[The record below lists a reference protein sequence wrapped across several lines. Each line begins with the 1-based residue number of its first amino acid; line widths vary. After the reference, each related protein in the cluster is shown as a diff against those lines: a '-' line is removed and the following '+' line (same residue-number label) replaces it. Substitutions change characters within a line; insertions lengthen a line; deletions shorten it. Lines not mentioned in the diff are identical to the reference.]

1 MHTDIIMI
9 GHISQDILID
19 HLQNRQEILGGAV
32 VYSSFA
38 ASAGGATVKV
48 ITKLAA
54 RDKRI
59 LDDLQNPKVT
69 WQVLPSRES
78 TSIKNTY
85 FTADKER
92 REVVLLSQ
100 ADPFTLEEIDSDA
113 PIFHLAGLFGGEIP
127 DSLIKPLS
135 ARGAVAMDAQGVL
148 RCLDERGELAFY
160 DWDRKEELLPYITY
174 FKVDAAEAKI
184 LTGLDD
190 REAAARQ
197 LQAWGATEVMLT
209 HNSEVMCVSETTLA
223 VAPYTNVNNSGRTGR
238 GDTTFAAYL
247 SWRKEHSLEESTRF
261 AASLCSLKM
270 ETPGVFRGSVEDVL
284 ARMEKDASI

>member
-1 MHTDIIMI
+1 MNTDIIMI
-9 GHISQDILID
+9 GHISQDVLID
-19 HLQNRQEILGGAV
+19 HQGHRQDIVGGAV

-38 ASAGGATVKV
+38 ASAGGAKVRV

-54 RDKRI
+54 GDKGI
-59 LDDLQNPKVT
+59 LSDLQNPNVE
-69 WQVLPSRES
+69 WEVLPSRAS

-100 ADPFTLEEIDSDA
+100 ADPFTIEEISSTA

-127 DSLIKPLS
+127 DTVIKPLS
-135 ARGAVAMDAQGVL
+135 LRGQVAMDAQGVL
-148 RCLDERGELAFY
+148 RCLDETGQLAFY
-160 DWDRKEELLPYITY
+160 DWDRKEELLPSITY

-197 LQAWGATEVMLT
+197 LQKWGATEVMLT
-209 HNSEVMCVSETTLA
+209 HNTEVMCVDANTVA
-223 VAPYTNVNNSGRTGR
+223 VAPYTNENNSGRTGR

-247 SWRKEHSLEESTRF
+247 AWRRAHSIEESTRF
-261 AASLCSLKM
+261 AAALCSLKM
-270 ETPGVFRGSVEDVL
+270 ETPGVFRGSLSDVL
-284 ARMEKDASI
+284 ERMERDSAL